1 MLAKSNSS
9 KPSLPVVCR
18 ICPVVIGVFLCI
30 VAVTAGSLALN
41 SCATGPGSHEKNEQ
55 TLSIVSNQVAALRQ
69 GAVYLPPPANGIVE
83 ALLAA
88 AAAALAAWNTH
99 LHTKVRTLANGKGTP
114 PG

>member
-1 MLAKSNSS
+1 MQNKLPSS
-9 KPSLPVVCR
+9 KPDLPVVCR

-41 SCATGPGSHEKNEQ
+41 SCATGPGSHQKNEQ
-55 TLSIVSNQVAALRQ
+55 TLSVLSNQVASLRQ

-99 LHTKVRTLANGKGTP
+99 LHTKVRTLANGKSTP
-114 PG
+114 P